1 MRKIS
6 AKAHPVQGL
15 LCAHGYKNVE
25 RKTLPVESLF
35 TSLEAFHTV
44 IEFTFLDDESIKP
57 VINMKGHDVSDDAY
71 QRITG
76 FVERIFKI
84 LNIRSSYS
92 LDIELNFPLAVGIG
106 SSASIFAAITWC
118 IVSFTGKELPGK
130 EISVLARLGSHSAA
144 ASILGNISIIRK
156 GEFAEVLCQAESFPY
171 KILVLPVEGKKRS
184 EELHEDMPHSPFY
197 SSWLKFARKTSD
209 SLSTLISEKRFN
221 EIGPIAEK
229 YIHTNFAAISTG
241 PRNILTWNHETFRRV
256 ILLRELRTELKG
268 KFFISTNSGP
278 ALFVYAEL
286 KELEILKEKLD
297 ELDIESVI
305 SDVGGPASLLSNT
318 NLSSRSG

>member
-1 MRKIS
+1 MRKIR

-15 LCAHGYKNVE
+15 LCAHGYKDVE
-25 RKTLPVESLF
+25 QKTLPVESLF

-44 IEFTFLDDESIKP
+44 VEFTLVDDESIKP

-76 FVERIFKI
+76 FVKRIFEI
-84 LNIRSSYS
+84 LKIRSSYS

-106 SSASIFAAITWC
+106 SSASIFAAITRC
-118 IVSFTGKELPGK
+118 IVSFTGKKLPGK

-144 ASILGNISIIRK
+144 ASILGNISIIKK
-156 GEFAEVLCQAESFPY
+156 GKYAEVLCQAGSFPY

-197 SSWLKFARKTSD
+197 SSWLKFARKTSS
-209 SLSTLISEKRFN
+209 SLSTLISGKRFN
-221 EIGPIAEK
+221 EIGPIAER

-256 ILLRELRTELKG
+256 ILLRELRTELNG
-268 KFFISTNSGP
+268 TFFISTNSGP
-278 ALFVYAEL
+278 ALFVYAEHE
-286 KELEILKEKLD
+286 ELEILKEKLK
-297 ELDIESVI
+297 ELQIESVM
-305 SDVGGPASLLSNT
+305 SDVGGPASLLPDA
-318 NLSSRSG
+318 NL